1 MKILFFGD
9 SITDMNRNKDESYRG
24 IYSYGAGF
32 PYVVASRLL
41 SKAPEAYEIVNRGNG
56 GNTVLELYARIKK
69 DVWCE
74 SPDVLNILVGIND
87 LCHESAPGY
96 GLEIDRFEKVYRMI
110 IEETLERLPR
120 VKIILC
126 EPFVL
131 KGSMTESRFPEYE
144 EIRNYAKVVGRL
156 AQEYGLSFIPLQ
168 EKLDALAAKHG
179 NECYLYDGV
188 HPSIVG
194 ATFLAEEWLK
204 AFEEVENEMVGNGK
218 QA

>member
-9 SITDMNRNKDESYRG
+9 SITDMNRNKTALNGD

-32 PYVVASRLL
+32 PYIVAARLL
-41 SKAPEAYEIVNRGNG
+41 SKNPKDYTIVNRGNG
-56 GNTVLELYARIKK
+56 GNTVLELYARIKR

-74 SPDVLNILVGIND
+74 APDVLNILVGIND

-110 IEETLERLPR
+110 VEETLERLPQ
-120 VKIILC
+120 VKIVLC

-131 KGSMTESRFPEYE
+131 KGSVTESRFAEYE
-144 EIRNYAKVVGRL
+144 EIRNYAKVVKRL
-156 AQEYGLSFIPLQ
+156 AQEYGLYFIPLQ
-168 EKLDALAAKHG
+168 DKLDALAAEHG
-179 NECYLYDGV
+179 DERYLYDGV

-204 AFEEVENEMVGNGK
+204 CFETVKKEIK
-218 QA
+218 K